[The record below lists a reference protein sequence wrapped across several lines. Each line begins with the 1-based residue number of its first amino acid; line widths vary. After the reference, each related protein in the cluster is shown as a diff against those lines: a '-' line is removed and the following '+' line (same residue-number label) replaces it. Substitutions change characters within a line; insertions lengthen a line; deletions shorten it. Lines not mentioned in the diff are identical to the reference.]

1 MFKFFQLLSAPFIIS
16 KSVFIYLC
24 SFKTKKLH
32 MKTLFTIFTLLL
44 VTSSAFAQNGDYD
57 ELLRKSRRARTT
69 STILVSTGPVIAAGG
84 IGTLIYGL
92 LQNEMGEWDYYYD
105 QNGNYIEVP
114 PKKHTTE
121 IVVGAAGTVVG
132 IALALT
138 SIHFSNKASDLK
150 REARKAKL
158 KAGTDRINIP
168 GLQNGFA
175 SNKAKQF
182 KISLMIPLGR

>member
-1 MFKFFQLLSAPFIIS
+1 
-16 KSVFIYLC
+16 
-24 SFKTKKLH
+24 
-32 MKTLFTIFTLLL
+32 MKTLFTLLTLLL
-44 VTSSAFAQNGDYD
+44 VTSAAFAQGGDYD

-92 LQNEMGEWDYYYD
+92 LQNEIDEPVELYD
-105 QNGNYIEVP
+105 NQGNFVGYGD

-121 IVVGAAGTVVG
+121 IVVGAAGTVIG
-132 IALALT
+132 LGLALT
-138 SIHFSNKASDLK
+138 SIHFSNKASELK

-158 KAGTDRINIP
+158 KTSTERISIP
-168 GLQNGFA
+168 GFA
-175 SNKAKQF
+175 SNNSTKQF